1 MPRSLANG
9 DYSLVMAVESSSSSD
24 SWYRILADR
33 QTGALSCDCPPW
45 TFKQDA
51 QATAAGRS
59 CHHTRMA
66 QQLSR
71 VAPSSTATHPGTLP
85 QDIDPVSII
94 GATQQQWP
102 GLRRE

>member
-9 DYSLVMAVESSSSSD
+9 DYSLVIAVESSSRRD

-33 QTGALSCDCPPW
+33 HTGALSCDCPPW
-45 TFKQDA
+45 AFKQDA
-51 QATAAGRS
+51 QATASGRS
-59 CHHTRMA
+59 CNHTRMA

-71 VAPSSTATHPGTLP
+71 VVPPSTATHPGSLP

-94 GATQQQWP
+94 DATQQ
-102 GLRRE
+102 

>member
-9 DYSLVMAVESSSSSD
+9 DYSLVMAVESSSRTD

-51 QATAAGRS
+51 R
-59 CHHTRMA
+59 
-66 QQLSR
+66 QL
-71 VAPSSTATHPGTLP
+71 HPGVPVTILASPSNSREWLLP
-85 QDIDPVSII
+85 RLQRIQERSP
-94 GATQQQWP
+94 
-102 GLRRE
+102 R